1 MRRHNKI
8 HNKRKRSIKRS
19 RSVSKRS
26 LSTSSDTTKLSKI
39 RKCRNKGI
47 FKWKKKRRCGCRRC
61 AKIEDDKIG
70 RRFYS
75 GIMAGVLAMAIFV

>member
-8 HNKRKRSIKRS
+8 HNKRKRSIKRTN
-19 RSVSKRS
+19 SVSKRS
-26 LSTSSDTTKLSKI
+26 VSTSSDITRLSKI

-47 FKWKKKRRCGCRRC
+47 FRRKKYRRCGCRRC
-61 AKIEDDKIG
+61 AKREDDKIG

-75 GIMAGVLAMAIFV
+75 GIMAGVLAMAIFI

>member
-1 MRRHNKI
+1 MRRHNKV
-8 HNKRKRSIKRS
+8 HNKRKRSIKRTK
-19 RSVSKRS
+19 SVSKRS
-26 LSTSSDTTKLSKI
+26 VSTSSDTTRLSKM

-47 FKWKKKRRCGCRRC
+47 FRRKKYKKCKCSQCIRR
-61 AKIEDDKIG
+61 EDDKIG

>member
-1 MRRHNKI
+1 MRRNRI
-8 HNKRKRSIKRS
+8 HNVRKRSIKRS
-19 RSVSKRS
+19 KSKSKRS
-26 LSTSSDTTKLSKI
+26 VSTSSDTTKLSKI

-47 FKWKKKRRCGCRRC
+47 FRRKKNKTCECRRC
-61 AKIEDDKIG
+61 LRKKDDKIG